1 MNEKEITI
9 YHSPDADDAFMFYGL
24 AKKGISYPGYAFKH
38 AHSDIET
45 LNQRTLKGE
54 LDVTAISV
62 HAYSKIQN
70 EYAILSS
77 GASLGGENYGPK
89 LIGKD
94 SNILNS
100 KKPCKI
106 ATPGAMTS
114 STLATKLYLKANNIQ
129 AELVNIHFEEI
140 FDAIRDNRVDAGVV
154 IHEGQLTH
162 EKEGFQLIADL
173 GAWWWSKYQLPLPL
187 GINVAKKSFD
197 EMTKKAISTVLK
209 SSIVCSLE
217 NRKEALEFAISYG
230 RGLSTNDTDIFVGMY
245 VNDFT
250 VDLGNVG
257 KKAIQTFLEAGYN
270 EGFIEKLETIE
281 FI

>member
-1 MNEKEITI
+1 MSEKEITI

-24 AKKGISYPGYAFKH
+24 AKKGIGYPGFVFKH

-45 LNQRTLKGE
+45 LNQLTLKGE

-62 HAYSKIQN
+62 HAYSKVQN

-100 KKPCKI
+100 KKPCRI

-129 AELVNIHFEEI
+129 AELVDIHFEEI

-197 EMTKKAISTVLK
+197 ELTKKAISSVLK

-230 RGLSTNDTDIFVGMY
+230 RGLSTDDTDIFVGMY

-257 KKAIQTFLEAGYN
+257 KKAIQTFLEAGYK
-270 EGFIEKLETIE
+270 EGFISKLETIE